1 MPRSLLPLAA
11 AAALALV
18 PLAASRAAAQPG
30 RGFGHGPGPQFGMRM
45 HHRGGG
51 AMGGG
56 LAIDRLLAR
65 ADDLGLTDAQ
75 QTKLRE
81 IRKQVPGKLMPK
93 RQAIEEAR
101 LDMQDLM
108 AQESASSVDLKKA
121 HNKLIKARSDLEA
134 ARFDL
139 RMQVR
144 EVLTP
149 EQRTKIREGVRD
161 GVRKHMHMRQQR
173 LGWNDFDDD
182 PGVDRF

>member
-1 MPRSLLPLAA
+1 MQRSLVPIAA

-18 PLAASRAAAQPG
+18 TLAASPAAAQPG
-30 RGFGHGPGPQFGMRM
+30 RGFGPGQGPQWGMRM
-45 HHRGGG
+45 HHRGDSGMAG
-51 AMGGG
+51 DM
-56 LAIDRLLAR
+56 AIDRLLAR
-65 ADDLGLTDAQ
+65 ASDLGLTDAQ

-81 IRKQVPGKLMPK
+81 IRKQVPGKLMPR

-108 AQESASSVDLKKA
+108 AQENASTTDLKKV
-121 HNKLIKARSDLEA
+121 HDKLIKARSDLEA

-149 EQRTKIREGVRD
+149 EQRNKIREGIRD
-161 GVRKHMHMRQQR
+161 GVRKRMRQQR
-173 LGWNDFDDD
+173 FGWNNFDDD
-182 PGVDRF
+182 GSGAERF